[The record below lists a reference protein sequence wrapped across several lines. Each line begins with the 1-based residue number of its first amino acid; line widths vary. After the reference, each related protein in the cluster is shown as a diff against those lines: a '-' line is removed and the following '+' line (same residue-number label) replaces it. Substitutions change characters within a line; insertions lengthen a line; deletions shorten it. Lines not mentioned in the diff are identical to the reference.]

1 MQTNEMT
8 TRTMTRENRMMR
20 RLTAT
25 GMMAALITLMDCFYF
40 PYSCR
45 YKWRIYPYGRCP
57 DLSVGSDLPA
67 PYAMAAGAIGGGLA
81 DLLTSPAWAP
91 ATIVIKMLIVLPFSS
106 KREKIV
112 TGRNILALPGA
123 ILITVAGYYLA
134 EGLLFGFSRG
144 SSGFDRKQSDS
155 GCGKR
160 RGISDFRSGIGP
172 PVVLNQVF
180 LREREQKRQKYG
192 KMKWNIA
199 DGKRIFERAEGF
211 DFVFFSVQS
220 RKQDDSYDGGKER
233 KIRNRKP

>member
-25 GMMAALITLMDCFYF
+25 GMMAALITLMTAFIFHIPVGINGGYIHMGDAL
-40 PYSCR
+40 
-45 YKWRIYPYGRCP
+45 IY
-57 DLSVGSDLPA
+57 LSAAILPA

-134 EGLLFGFSRG
+134 EGLLFGFRAAALVSIG
-144 SSGFDRKQSDS
+144 SNLIQGVGSAAAFLIFGLALDRLSFKT
-155 GCGKR
+155 R
-160 RGISDFRSGIGP
+160 
-172 PVVLNQVF
+172 
-180 LREREQKRQKYG
+180 
-192 KMKWNIA
+192 
-199 DGKRIFERAEGF
+199 
-211 DFVFFSVQS
+211 FF
-220 RKQDDSYDGGKER
+220 
-233 KIRNRKP
+233 